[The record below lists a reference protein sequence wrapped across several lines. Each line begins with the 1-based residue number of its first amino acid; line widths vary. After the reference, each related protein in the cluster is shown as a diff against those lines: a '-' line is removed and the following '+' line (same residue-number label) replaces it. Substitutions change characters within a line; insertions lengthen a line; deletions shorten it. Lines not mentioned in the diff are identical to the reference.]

1 MSTARFDGV
10 GIVTPP
16 AARADSS
23 AARGAEWATAGL
35 GALLIV
41 LVVLANHDWLD
52 RHLLPHIFM
61 PRREQIL
68 IWWIERALVLVAALV
83 LVFPGRRWV
92 GRRVEAGKGGDLA
105 WGIGMTVGAMVMA
118 LLVSEA
124 VLRTGDWKKLE
135 RWSSNEEP
143 LRQEDRLIG
152 WINVPNHVGF
162 ERYDGRTIR
171 YDHDRGG
178 RRVARFDQPVDPHRP
193 SILFIGESMMLGY
206 RLNWDQTAAPQIG
219 AATGLQTVNLAVN
232 GYGADQEW
240 MLLHRELP
248 HYTAPRVV
256 VALFAPLLI
265 ERSLDRHRPHLD
277 AALQWHAAK
286 PGWRLEKL
294 FRKLL
299 LYHSAARIDRGI
311 ASTRS
316 SMQAIVAAA
325 RARHAV
331 PLILVPEFG
340 DEQPIERR
348 LREQV
353 LTGLPYVRVE
363 LDPRW
368 SIPGDGHPDAYANR
382 VMAAAVVAALAR
394 APAP

>member
-1 MSTARFDGV
+1 MATARPDGV
-10 GIVTPP
+10 GIVTVPVTGTGGSV
-16 AARADSS
+16 ARA
-23 AARGAEWATAGL
+23 AQWATAGL

-178 RRVARFDQPVDPHRP
+178 RRVARFDRPVDPHRP

-353 LTGLPYVRVE
+353 LTGLPYVRVK
-363 LDPRW
+363 LDPSW

>member
-10 GIVTPP
+10 GIMTLPADRADSP
-16 AARADSS
+16 AARA
-23 AARGAEWATAGL
+23 AEWATAGL
-35 GALLIV
+35 GALVIL
-41 LVVLANHDWLD
+41 LALLADHDWLD

-61 PRREQIL
+61 PRSEQIL
-68 IWWIERALVLVAALV
+68 IWWIERALALAAALV
-83 LVFPGRRWV
+83 LIFPGRRWV
-92 GRRVEAGKGGDLA
+92 GRRVGAGKGLDLA
-105 WGIGMTVGAMVMA
+105 RDIGMALGAVVMA

-143 LRQEDRLIG
+143 LRHEDPLIG
-152 WINVPNHVGF
+152 WVNVPNHVGF
-162 ERYDGRTIR
+162 EHYDGRTIR

-178 RRVARFDQPVDPHRP
+178 RRVARFDQPVDPRRP
-193 SILFIGESMMLGY
+193 SILFTGESIMLGY

-240 MLLHRELP
+240 MLLRQKLP
-248 HYTAPRVV
+248 QFAAPRVV

-277 AALQWHAAK
+277 ADLRWHAAK

-299 LYHSAARIDRGI
+299 LYHSAARIERGI

-316 SMQAIVAAA
+316 SMRAIVAAA

-340 DEQPIERR
+340 PEQPFERR
-348 LREQV
+348 LREEV
-353 LTGLPYVRVE
+353 VAGLPYVRVE

-368 SIPGDGHPDAYANR
+368 SIPGDGHPDARANR
-382 VMAAAVVAALAR
+382 AMAEAVVAALAK
-394 APAP
+394 APVQ

>member
-1 MSTARFDGV
+1 VLSARPDGV

-16 AARADSS
+16 ATRADGT
-23 AARGAEWATAGL
+23 AVRAAEWTTAAL
-35 GALLIV
+35 GALLILLV
-41 LVVLANHDWLD
+41 LLANHDWLD

-68 IWWIERALVLVAALV
+68 IWWIERSLALVAALA
-83 LVFPGRRWV
+83 LIFPGRRWV
-92 GRRVEAGKGGDLA
+92 GRRVGAGKGRDLA
-105 WGIGMTVGAMVMA
+105 WGIGLTLGAVVMA

-124 VLRTGDWKKLE
+124 VLRTGDWKNLE
-135 RWSSNEEP
+135 RWAEQEEP
-143 LRQEDRLIG
+143 LRQHDPVIG
-152 WINVPNHVGF
+152 WVNVPNHVGF

-178 RRVARFDQPVDPHRP
+178 RRVARFDRPVDPGRP
-193 SILFIGESMMLGY
+193 SILFTGESIMLGY
-206 RLNWDQTAAPQIG
+206 RLNWDQTAAAQIG
-219 AATGLQTVNLAVN
+219 AATGLQTVNLSVN

-240 MLLHRELP
+240 MLLRRQLP
-248 HYTAPRVV
+248 QFTTPRVV

-265 ERSLDRHRPHLD
+265 ERSLDSHRPHLD
-277 AALQWHAAK
+277 TALQWHAAK

-299 LYHSAARIDRGI
+299 LYHSEAKIDRGI

-340 DEQPIERR
+340 PEQPNERR

-368 SIPGDGHPDAYANR
+368 SIPHDGHPDARANR
-382 VMAAAVVAALAR
+382 VIAQAVVTALAK
-394 APAP
+394 APTP